1 MPSVNDYLK
10 LAIKYLIEGIVV
22 AAVTYIIPKRKMDLE
37 EICVIALMAAATFAI
52 LDVFIP
58 AAASSSRLGI
68 GFAVGTGLTGGIK
81 LMPGA

>member
-1 MPSVNDYLK
+1 MPSINDYLK

-58 AAASSSRLGI
+58 AAASSSRQGI

-81 LMPGA
+81 VLGA